1 MCYEGFMRGIDQQQ
15 SQIFSYLSPE
25 TRVRKDHPLRA
36 IRQMVDEVLS
46 ALSPQFDRMYASEG
60 RPSIAPEKL
69 LRAQLLQMLY
79 SVRSERLLMEE
90 IDYSMLFRWFVGLN
104 LDEEV
109 WDPTSF
115 TKNRDR
121 LLEAEVAKQFLAE
134 VVEQARR
141 RGLTSDEH
149 FTVDGTLLEA
159 WAGAKSLQR
168 KGGKNLPPPDD
179 AGNPTVNFHG
189 EKRSNRTH
197 ESKTDP
203 EAQLARKGKGKEAK
217 LSYSGN
223 LLVENR
229 NGLIVNAMAWQAT
242 GTAERDTALLML
254 EQIPGERR
262 VTVGG
267 DKGFDTADFVAECR
281 QMQVTPHVAQN
292 QGRRGGSAID
302 ERTTRHAGYQVS
314 QRKRKRIEECF
325 GWLKTIAL
333 LRKVRHRGLLKV
345 DWVFTF
351 ACAAYNLVRLRNLSV
366 QPA

>member
-1 MCYEGFMRGIDQQQ
+1 MRGTDHQQ
-15 SQIFSYLSPE
+15 SHMFSYLSPE
-25 TRVRKDHPLRA
+25 ARVRKDHPLRV
-36 IRQMVDEVLS
+36 IRTTVDEVLR

-79 SVRSERLLMEE
+79 SIRSERLLMEE

-109 WDPTSF
+109 WDPTVF

-121 LLEAEVAKQFLAE
+121 LLEAEVAKQFLAQ
-134 VVEQARR
+134 VVEQARVK
-141 RGLTSDEH
+141 GLTSDEH

-159 WAGAKSLQR
+159 WAGAKSFQR
-168 KGGKNLPPPDD
+168 KDGKHPPSSDD
-179 AGNPTVNFHG
+179 PGNPTVNFHG

-197 ESKTDP
+197 ASKTDP
-203 EAQLARKGKGKEAK
+203 EAQLARKGEGKEAK

-229 NGLIVNAMAWQAT
+229 NGLIVNAMAWEAN
-242 GTAERDTALLML
+242 GTAERDTALVML
-254 EQIPGERR
+254 AQIAGTKR

-267 DKGFDTADFVAECR
+267 DKGFDTADFISECR
-281 QMQVTPHVAQN
+281 HLQVTPHVAQN
-292 QGRRGGSAID
+292 DGRRGGSALD
-302 ERTTRHAGYQVS
+302 QRTTRHAGYRIS
-314 QRKRKRIEECF
+314 QKKRKRIEECF

-333 LRKVRHRGLLKV
+333 LRKVRLRGLFKV
-345 DWVFTF
+345 DWVSTF
-351 ACAAYNLVRLRNLSV
+351 ACAAYNLVRLRNLSM
-366 QPA
+366 QAA